1 MEVSSLCLFH
11 RTVVKPRRD
20 YEAVAVVGAV
30 PCKLGFAISHICRG
44 WGGGGVVW
52 SDWSVLEKG
61 KKPGSQE
68 HSAGLKQESYLKG

>member
-20 YEAVAVVGAV
+20 YEAAVVGAV
-30 PCKLGFAISHICRG
+30 PCKLGFPISHICRG
-44 WGGGGVVW
+44 GGVW